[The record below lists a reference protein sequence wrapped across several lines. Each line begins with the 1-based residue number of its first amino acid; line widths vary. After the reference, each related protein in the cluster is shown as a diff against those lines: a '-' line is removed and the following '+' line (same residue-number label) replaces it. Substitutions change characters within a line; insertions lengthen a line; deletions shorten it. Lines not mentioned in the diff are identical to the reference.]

1 MHPYNI
7 YNWIRS
13 KLIQNNM
20 SQVLMLVQ
28 LASSKGAN
36 LPPQDPDQNWFNS
49 RNRVSWDPGEAQ
61 SYAANQMPGT
71 HWWPNQPSAEPS
83 APK

>member
-7 YNWIRS
+7 YNWI
-13 KLIQNNM
+13 KYILNNV

-28 LASSKGAN
+28 PASSKGAN
-36 LPPQDPDQNWFNS
+36 RPPQDPDQNWVNLG
-49 RNRVSWDPGEAQ
+49 NRVSWDPGEAQ
-61 SYAANQMPGT
+61 SYPANQMPGT
-71 HWWPNQPSAEPS
+71 HWWPNQPSAESS